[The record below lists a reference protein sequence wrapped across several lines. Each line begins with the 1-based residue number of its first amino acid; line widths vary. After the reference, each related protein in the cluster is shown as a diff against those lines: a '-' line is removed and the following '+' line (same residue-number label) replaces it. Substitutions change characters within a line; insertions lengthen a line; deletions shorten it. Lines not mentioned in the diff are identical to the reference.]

1 MSYARF
7 RKRLEALL
15 AVADVRI
22 DGDRPW
28 DIRVH
33 DEALFPRVFAEGT
46 MGFGESYMEGWWD
59 CERLDEMTFRV
70 GRAELQRHFRPLT
83 DVFYFLSA
91 QLIRAGRG
99 GKRVD
104 NLGERHY
111 ELGLDL
117 FRAMLGERMMYSCA
131 YWKDAETLDEAQ
143 DRKLDLIARKLKLE
157 PGMRVLDIGCGWGG
171 AIHYFAERYGVSGVA
186 VTPSRDQYEAAR
198 ALCAG
203 LPVEIRRQDYREV
216 DERFDRIYSID
227 MIGHVGR
234 KHYRTYMER
243 VRRCL
248 TPEGLSLVQT
258 LGTQSRAVKTDAWVE
273 RYIFP
278 DSDIP
283 SAKQL
288 MDAAQDVLLMEDWH
302 SFPQDYDRTFLCWY
316 ENLSAAWEQFRGR
329 HDERFFRM
337 WRYFLLCA
345 AGVFRARMQQ
355 IWQIVFSVKGLPEG
369 YAPKDIR

>member
-7 RKRLEALL
+7 RRRLEALL
-15 AVADVRI
+15 AIADVRI

-28 DIRVH
+28 DIQVH
-33 DEALFPRVFAEGT
+33 DEALFPRLFAEGT
-46 MGFGESYMEGWWD
+46 MGFGEGYMEGWWD
-59 CERLDEMTFRV
+59 CERLDEMAFRV
-70 GRAELQRHFRPLT
+70 GRAELQRHFRPLM

-91 QLIRAGRG
+91 RLIRLG
-99 GKRVD
+99 GKGKRTDDV
-104 NLGERHY
+104 GERHY

-131 YWKDAETLDEAQ
+131 YWKNAETLDEAQ
-143 DRKLDLIARKLKLE
+143 DRKLDLIARKLRLE

-186 VTPSRDQYEAAR
+186 VTPSQDQYEAAR
-198 ALCAG
+198 DLCAG

-234 KHYRTYMER
+234 KHYRTYMEH

-248 TPEGLSLVQT
+248 APEGLSLVQT

-288 MDAAQDVLLMEDWH
+288 MEAAQDVLLMEDWH

-316 ENLSAAWEQFRGR
+316 DNLSAAWGQFSGR

-337 WRYFLLCA
+337 WRYFLMCA
-345 AGVFRARMQQ
+345 AGGFRARMQQ